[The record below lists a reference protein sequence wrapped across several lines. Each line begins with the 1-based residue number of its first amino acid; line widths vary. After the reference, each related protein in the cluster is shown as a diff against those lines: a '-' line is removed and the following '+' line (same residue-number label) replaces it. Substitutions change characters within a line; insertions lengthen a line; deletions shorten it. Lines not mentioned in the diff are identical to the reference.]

1 MVLSIWIDGTDIL
14 KLHIFDRRHRKQ
26 RVFHFKICCGR
37 TWNVLVCDN
46 YKNIFLIFCYLFH
59 SLQPISIPEYNEFSQ
74 HHKAI
79 NLKYLH
85 TSSNTDDKMKRQQA
99 KLKVNL
105 FIWIS
110 VLKLVYCART
120 RALSLNSIFTW

>member
-1 MVLSIWIDGTDIL
+1 MTGDIEN
-14 KLHIFDRRHRKQ
+14 KEFFTSKYAVEEHEMFSFAIITKIF
-26 RVFHFKICCGR
+26 F
-37 TWNVLVCDN
+37 NL
-46 YKNIFLIFCYLFH
+46 LLPLH
-59 SLQPISIPEYNEFSQ
+59 SLPPISIAEYNEFSQ

-105 FIWIS
+105 FI
-110 VLKLVYCART
+110 
-120 RALSLNSIFTW
+120 